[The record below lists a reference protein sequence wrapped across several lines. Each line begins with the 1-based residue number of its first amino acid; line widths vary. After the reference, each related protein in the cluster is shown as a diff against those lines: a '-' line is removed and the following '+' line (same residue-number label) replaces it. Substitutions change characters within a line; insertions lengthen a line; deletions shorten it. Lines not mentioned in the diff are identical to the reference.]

1 MKISLVG
8 YFNNGAGG
16 AGTFTIPFISQNG
29 AVINTNTYTVPKKM
43 AISRVS
49 FVSTVGTHAIITRS
63 SHSEDVFHVPALSDS
78 GADYQQAVD
87 LEKMFDAGL
96 VVEGSEGITVQGLV
110 TGNGVMWVFMELDDT
125 TPGKNYR
132 CIRAAGANAASAT
145 APVETGGN
153 VCAALA
159 PTKKYTLCGLYFHST
174 TPLKISV
181 GMKNGEL
188 TDVNAHTA
196 LLIGHKFSTMTEK
209 QKLILSGLGSEWQ
222 SSFRAYVQCT
232 AADAANVQ
240 FFYPIFEVA

>member
-8 YFNNGAGG
+8 YYNNAAGG
-16 AGTFTIPFISQNG
+16 AGTYTIPFISQNG
-29 AVINTNTYTVPKKM
+29 AVINLNSYTVPKKM
-43 AISRVS
+43 AISRVA
-49 FVSTVGTHAIITRS
+49 FVSTVGTHGIITRS
-63 SHSEDVFHVPALSDS
+63 SHAEDLFHVPALSDT
-78 GADYQQAVD
+78 GADYQQAMD
-87 LEKMFDAGL
+87 LEKMFGAGL
-96 VVEGSEGITVQGLV
+96 VVESSEGITCQGLV
-110 TGNGVMWVFMELDDT
+110 TGNGTMWVFMELDDSLT
-125 TPGKNYR
+125 GKNYR

-159 PTKKYTLCGLYFHST
+159 PTKEYTMCALYFHST

-196 LLIGHKFSTMTEK
+196 LLIGHKFATMTEK
-209 QKLILSGLGSEWQ
+209 QKLILKGKGSEWQ

-240 FFYPIFEVA
+240 FFYPVFEVA